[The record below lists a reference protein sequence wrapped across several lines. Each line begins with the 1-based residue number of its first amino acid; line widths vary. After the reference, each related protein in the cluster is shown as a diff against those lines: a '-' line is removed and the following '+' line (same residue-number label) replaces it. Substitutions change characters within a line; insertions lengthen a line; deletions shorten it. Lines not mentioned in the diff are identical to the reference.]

1 MMNGNR
7 DNKANGNLIVN
18 TGSEGAA
25 PITVR
30 EGCSAL
36 SIKAGETGD
45 FSEVLNRSN
54 YKQWKEQL
62 DLIRADPATEAAAAE
77 NAPWLL
83 ERTYDLE
90 RWADPNFVI
99 NITVEVTRNRFF
111 NRDAEAPQVWSDDE
125 DALLRFAT
133 VGDNLGY
140 SLEENPCFVNPTL
153 GDYRLTDA
161 PGFPDFQFEKI
172 GRY

>member
-1 MMNGNR
+1 MNGNR

-18 TGSEGAA
+18 TGFDGAA

-36 SIKAGETGD
+36 SIEAGKTGD
-45 FSEVLNRSN
+45 FTEVLKNSN
-54 YKQWKEQL
+54 YKQWKELL
-62 DLIRADPATEAAAAE
+62 DSIRADPATEAAVAAR
-77 NAPWLL
+77 APWLL
-83 ERTYDLE
+83 ERTYDTE

-99 NITVEVTRNRFF
+99 NITVEVTGNRFF
-111 NRDAEAPQVWSDDE
+111 NRGAEAPHVWTSDE
-125 DALLRFAT
+125 EALLRFAT

-140 SLEENPCFVNPTL
+140 SLGENPCFVNPTR
-153 GDYRLTDA
+153 GDYRVVNGS
-161 PGFPDFQFEKI
+161 GFPDVRFELM